1 MPGLDPSSYSVNS
14 THKTAGEINDDAI
27 LSARF
32 RAFERRQQTP
42 GPILGWSPPN
52 SDGGARPL
60 AAHSA
65 QPSVALW
72 PSQHQARSQQPKH
85 NFSAL
90 RGRSPPNS
98 DIDTGPSTGTKT
110 ERPRAQAVGQG
121 LPRVVE
127 ERPLVA
133 CSVQPSTIPQSWQ
146 PSEEPQHFEK
156 ADNGFGAIRDWSPS
170 GSDGQAG
177 PSTNT
182 RRAWD
187 STTSGTQR
195 PSLVVEDEYARS
207 SASHSAQ
214 KFTTQHTTFPHSS
227 QPSTGHQYF
236 ETHHSSTTV
245 RGWAPP
251 ESEGRAGPR
260 NSTRTNAER
269 PRAPE
274 ASTSGSQG
282 YPAFVEEDFEGTSP
296 FDTPPSQPRAG
307 PEYFKKARNVT
318 IGDYANFSSVQGN
331 QYINITERVEEKKM
345 KLAINGDEDE
355 EAEYAQFSEVTRCDV
370 MALKTIYQNEE
381 WVYDEEKGEN
391 VKCET
396 LVTSSEVTIKGKET
410 KCTVIAFQG
419 GKAAEKVIR
428 ESPRMPRPELNLHI
442 TAMEERL
449 QTGVWDAVFAL
460 LPWFWKQADY
470 SLLLF
475 GSRRPELTPLQA
487 INRTDI
493 PMLIFPTELLPLSH
507 FVDKLPKLAQMFVET
522 WIIQMCCNYTEV
534 WMDGSR
540 GLLCRGPDGP
550 DCNIGHYDLGV
561 KDVPSETSLL
571 KEDALIAYL
580 AQLESSKE
588 IDKEVVRGI
597 GLTCMRQESEMA
609 VDRPTMLFKA
619 SGSSTE
625 TLAVG
630 RTSWKAAIGAGVGN
644 RKMMGG
650 GIARFTLDPEFR
662 GHRLK
667 LELDA
672 DVETDAWLA
681 QSHRIFHER
690 DVCLKDDLSA
700 YKLVLPQEMRGKL
713 SHSNGKYKNRALL
726 PTVYL
731 FTSLQSTRTF
741 WSFDE
746 AGQTV
751 IPPRTCEFLGLPVDF
766 AVKHWEYSHPT
777 QTYEHMRAYQK
788 GRGYDYTTAE
798 FASYCGYAIY
808 EVVGSSVN
816 RFEEVDRTEPS
827 TSGGLFGLSKLVRSK
842 WSSFSTAVTVS
853 DDVVISVFGF

>member
-14 THKTAGEINDDAI
+14 THKTAGEIDDDAI

-32 RAFERRQQTP
+32 RAFERRQQTS

-52 SDGGARPL
+52 SGGGARPV
-60 AAHSA
+60 AARSA
-65 QPSVALW
+65 QPSAAPW
-72 PSQHQARSQQPKH
+72 PSQHQARSQRPEQ
-85 NFSAL
+85 NVSTL
-90 RGRSPPNS
+90 RGWSPPNS
-98 DIDTGPSTGTKT
+98 DVGTGPSTSTST
-110 ERPRAQAVGQG
+110 EKSRAQAVRQG

-127 ERPLVA
+127 ERPSVA
-133 CSVQPSTIPQSWQ
+133 RGVEPSTIPQPWL
-146 PSEEPQHFEK
+146 PREGPQHFEK
-156 ADNGFGAIRDWSPS
+156 ADNGFGTIRGWSPP
-170 GSDGQAG
+170 GPDGEAG
-177 PSTNT
+177 PSTST
-182 RRAWD
+182 RRARD
-187 STTSGTQR
+187 RTTFQSTSQR
-195 PSLVVEDEYARS
+195 PSLVVEEEYTRS
-207 SASHSAQ
+207 SVTHSAQ
-214 KFTTQHTTFPHSS
+214 PTTFPRSS
-227 QPSTGHQYF
+227 QPSAGHQYF
-236 ETHHSSTTV
+236 EAKHSSTTI
-245 RGWAPP
+245 RGWEPP
-251 ESEGRAGPR
+251 NSEGRAGPSNY
-260 NSTRTNAER
+260 NSTRTDAER
-269 PRAPE
+269 LRVPE
-274 ASTSGSQG
+274 ASTPGSRG
-282 YPAFVEEDFEGTSP
+282 YPAFPEEEYEETSP
-296 FDTPPSQPRAG
+296 FDTPPLQPRAG
-307 PEYFKKARNVT
+307 PQYFKKARNVT

-331 QYINITERVEEKKM
+331 QYINITERVEEKKI

-381 WVYDEEKGEN
+381 WVYDEEKGKN

-419 GKAAEKVIR
+419 GKAAEKLWKKGFKRV
-428 ESPRMPRPELNLHI
+428 SGMPRPE
-442 TAMEERL
+442 M
-449 QTGVWDAVFAL
+449 
-460 LPWFWKQADY
+460 
-470 SLLLF
+470 
-475 GSRRPELTPLQA
+475 TPLRA

-550 DCNIGHYDLGV
+550 DCNIGHFDLGV
-561 KDVPSETSLL
+561 KDVPSDTSLL
-571 KEDALIAYL
+571 KEEALIAYL
-580 AQLESSKE
+580 AQLDSDKE

-597 GLTCMRQESEMA
+597 GLTCTGQESEMA
-609 VDRPTMLFKA
+609 VDRPTVLFKA
-619 SGSSTE
+619 SSSSDD

-630 RTSWKAAIGAGVGN
+630 EASWKATVGAGIGN
-644 RKMMGG
+644 REMLEGG
-650 GIARFTLDPEFR
+650 VVRFTLDPEFR

-681 QSHRIFHER
+681 QSHRVFHER
-690 DVCLKDDLSA
+690 DICLKDDLSA

-766 AVKHWEYSHPT
+766 AVTYWEYTYPT
-777 QTYEHMRAYQK
+777 QTYGHMREYQK
-788 GRGYDYTTAE
+788 GRGYDSTTAE
-798 FASYCGYAIY
+798 FAGHCGYAIY
-808 EVVGSSVN
+808 EIVASSVN
-816 RFEEVDRTEPS
+816 RFEEVDTTEPS
-827 TSGGLFGLSKLVRSK
+827 VSGGLFGLSRLVRSK
-842 WSSFSTAVTVS
+842 WSSFSLPSATVTVS
-853 DDVVISVFGF
+853 DDVVVSVFGF